1 MRAGGLDFVMS
12 LLVCWTL
19 SQLTRIVSATRGNAG
34 AFKQLVLQN
43 YMSQTLAPLSL
54 PSRPFWRIATGSIV
68 HECKLQKAM
77 HFVAF
82 AARELH
88 ALSKLRQK
96 CGNAGAFK
104 QLVLQNYMSQTLA
117 PLSLPSRPFWRI
129 ATGSIVH
136 ECKLQKA
143 MHFVAFA
150 ARELHALSKLRQ
162 K

>member
-1 MRAGGLDFVMS
+1 MRAGGLGFVIS

-19 SQLTRIVSATRGNAG
+19 FQLTCIVSASRDNAG

-82 AARELH
+82 TARELH
-88 ALSKLRQK
+88 ALSKLNK
-96 CGNAGAFK
+96 K
-104 QLVLQNYMSQTLA
+104 
-117 PLSLPSRPFWRI
+117 
-129 ATGSIVH
+129 
-136 ECKLQKA
+136 K
-143 MHFVAFA
+143 
-150 ARELHALSKLRQ
+150 
-162 K
+162 